1 MYQGRAQTKLILV
14 ERGPRL
20 VSTQVRGPLVLSC
33 HWTGLLPA
41 CVCVLFANQRIC
53 KESLFGSEIIVVVGT
68 HRFKSKVVRKG
79 LLNSYCLH
87 VLSRNLSPAR
97 PLAEFGDFSPLHT
110 ACWKLCRH
118 GPPRVVR
125 KGVFLSVS
133 LCPRVPSSPSEGFW

>member
-1 MYQGRAQTKLILV
+1 M
-14 ERGPRL
+14 
-20 VSTQVRGPLVLSC
+20 
-33 HWTGLLPA
+33 
-41 CVCVLFANQRIC
+41 CVLFANQRIC

-118 GPPRVVR
+118 GPPRVVPLFPS
-125 KGVFLSVS
+125 VPEFLAAPVRGSGEASALGRAGGEKFPTARPVK
-133 LCPRVPSSPSEGFW
+133 LQDEAFPLGMCCPKSPWGPSS